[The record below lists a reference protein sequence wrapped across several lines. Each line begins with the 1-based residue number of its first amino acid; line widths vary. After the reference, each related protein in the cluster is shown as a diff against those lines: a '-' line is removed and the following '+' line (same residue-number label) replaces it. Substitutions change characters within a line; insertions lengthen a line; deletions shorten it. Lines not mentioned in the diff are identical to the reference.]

1 MKTLLETST
10 YFTYVKTE
18 VVSGIEFEV
27 YLDDYGMSYVLAW
40 RDPINNTIC
49 EWGCGTCNDYHIEML
64 DIANYLVKNLTKE
77 SGNSKEKILDE
88 N

>member
-40 RDPINNTIC
+40 RDPRNNTIC
-49 EWGCGTCNDYHIEML
+49 EWGCGMCNDYHIEML

-77 SGNSKEKILDE
+77 SGNSKEKTLDE